1 MAVFVCFATKAVHLE
16 LVKDLSTASFLN
28 ALKRFISTRGKPS
41 QIWSDNATNFV
52 GAKTASHRDH
62 IESVHKF
69 CMADSIDWKFIPP
82 RSPHFGGLWEA
93 AVKTAKHHFYRAVG
107 SCVLNFEELRTL
119 VCHIASIINSR
130 PLFPLSE
137 DPADLDVLTPAHF
150 LIGGPSSSFDEPDVI
165 HLQFDRLDGWQ
176 RVTHLQQLFWSRWRE
191 EYLTLLQQR
200 SKWRTPK
207 PGLCVNDIVLVKDE
221 NLPPL
226 RWPLARITELI
237 VGNDGVA
244 RVAILRTATGEIRR
258 AANKLCLL
266 PIKDSTGSSSVLL
279 GRASGSRVFS
289 GVVRFRR
296 CKVNQMRKTPP

>member
-16 LVKDLSTASFLN
+16 LVKDLSTAFFLN
-28 ALKRFISTRGKPS
+28 ALKRFISTRGRPS

-52 GAKTASHRDH
+52 GAKNELVDLKRLFISRNH
-62 IESVHKF
+62 IESVHNF
-69 CMADSIDWKFIPP
+69 CMTDSIDWKFIPP
-82 RSPHFGGLWEA
+82 RSPHFGGLGEA

-107 SCVLNFEELRTL
+107 SCVLNFEEFRTL
-119 VCHIASIINSR
+119 VCHIASIIKSR

-137 DPADLDVLTPAHF
+137 DPANLDVLTPAHF
-150 LIGGPSSSFDEPDVI
+150 LIGGPSSSFFEPDVT
-165 HLQFDRLDGWQ
+165 HLQFNRLNGWQ
-176 RVTHLQQLFWSRWRE
+176 RVTYLQQLFWSRWRE
-191 EYLTLLQQR
+191 EYLSLLQQR

-237 VGNDGVA
+237 VGKDGVA
-244 RVAILRTATGEIRR
+244 RVAILHTASGETRR

-266 PIKDSTGSSSVLL
+266 PIRESVESPCLPTGGECLVTQPKQLE
-279 GRASGSRVFS
+279 RPR
-289 GVVRFRR
+289 
-296 CKVNQMRKTPP
+296 N